1 MIALSDTGLGYLVI
15 AAGRIA
21 PSHRGRWLKSIAR
34 ELEGHQPSRNAY
46 RLRKF
51 QSRRHNGEKCFR
63 LTLNEVDVEEL
74 LLASGTLAPSDR
86 DDARAV
92 ERALER
98 FISLCIL
105 DHRNAFQSDREI
117 CNTVRVGLCLSA
129 LRRKVS
135 DGPPKR
141 RRPSR

>member
-1 MIALSDTGLGYLVI
+1 MIGLSDIGLAYLAI

-34 ELEGHQPSRNAY
+34 QLEGHEPSRNAH

-51 QSRRHNGEKCFR
+51 QARRHNGEKCFR
-63 LTLNEVDVEEL
+63 LTLNEVDTEEL

-86 DDARAV
+86 DDTRAV

-105 DHRNAFQSDREI
+105 DHRNAFQSDEEI
-117 CNTVRVGLCLSA
+117 RANVRTGLRLSA
-129 LRRKVS
+129 LRKVS
-135 DGPPKR
+135 DGQPKR
-141 RRPSR
+141 VRK